1 MKRFVLLSS
10 VLALLPGIAAAAESP
25 ALHKDLAASLALLG
39 QPCAQV
45 VSAAAQGDRDYLVS
59 CSDGNR
65 YRVYVNA
72 QGRVSA
78 EKR

>member
-1 MKRFVLLSS
+1 MKRIVLLSS
-10 VLALLPGIAAAAESP
+10 LLTLMPCIAAAAESP

-45 VSAAAQGDRDYLVS
+45 VSATAQGDRDYLVA
-59 CSDGNR
+59 CSSGQR

-72 QGRVSA
+72 QGRVAA

>member
-1 MKRFVLLSS
+1 MNLNRMLLW
-10 VLALLPGIAAAAESP
+10 LAALMPGITTAAESP
-25 ALHKDLAASLALLG
+25 GLNKDLAASLALLG

-45 VSAAAQGDRDYLVS
+45 VSATAQGERDYLVA

-72 QGRVSA
+72 QGRVAA